1 MRNYFGRLAALCF
14 GAALCAATTG
24 SAQIYSAVHVFS
36 SAGSIQAPLTPGPD
50 GTLYGVSSG
59 GGGAGKGTVFKV
71 QPDGT
76 GFGTI
81 YSFTNGSDG
90 SGPVAGLVLSGNT
103 LYGTAE
109 TGGSGGHGTV
119 FKVNTDGSGF
129 ATLFSFSA
137 FASGISSSNGA
148 NPQASLVLAG
158 GTLYGTTSAGG
169 GYVGVGTVFRLN
181 TNGTGF
187 TNLHSFTNGMDGM
200 SPMGGLVLSGS
211 TLYGT
216 TEGGGSNPS
225 DSGAVFKI
233 DTNGTGFAILHSFS
247 ATVTG
252 TNSGAHPVASLA
264 LAGGTLYGTASGGG
278 SWGHGTVF
286 RVNSDGTGFTN
297 LYSFTGGTNG
307 DKPMGGLVL
316 SGGTLYGTTYQGGS
330 WHVGTVFRVNTDGS
344 GFTNLYNFGSSP
356 VDGQEPMGGLVL
368 SGGTLYGTTY
378 QGGVSP
384 GYGTVFKLNA
394 DGTGYTNLYSFR
406 GYGSTDGEAPEAGLV
421 LSGSR
426 LYGTTAGGTVFEVST
441 NGTGFAVIANGSEG
455 AKPQA
460 GLLLSGSTF
469 YGTAAAGGLSGN
481 GTVFRVNTNG
491 TSFATLYAFTA
502 STYDPVSGGY
512 TNGDGSTPRGSLVL
526 SGSTL
531 YGTAS
536 GGGGADAG
544 TIFKINTDGTGFA
557 TLCAFT
563 AATYDPVSRGYT
575 NADGARPY
583 ASLLLAGDTLYG
595 TASAGGGGHSG
606 TVFQINTNGTG
617 FALVHTF
624 SAGTSDNIYT
634 NADGAFPSASLLL
647 AGDTLYGTTYEGGPL
662 GGGTLFKVNTNGT
675 GFTNFYNFIATPNG
689 ANTSPDGAYLAGRL
703 ILSGNT
709 LYGTASGGGI
719 GVAKTG
725 FTCGTLF
732 KVNTDGTG
740 FVRLHAFT
748 EGYDGAKPAAGLT
761 LSGSTLYGT
770 AAGVQIPDKGTLFQ
784 VSTDGLSFTTLHTF
798 DFQGGTPAGDLVLV
812 GNTLYGTSEYSAVGS
827 GSGTVFGVTSVP
839 YLQFTA
845 SPTNGTPPKTVQFH
859 APGVDDQGNPILSW
873 NWDFGDG
880 STDTAQNPSHT
891 YVAYGTFT
899 PSLVATNN
907 NGATVV
913 GFGPYIVLA
922 FPSSILNGG
931 FETGNF
937 TNWTGSGNLAGRFVL
952 TGSTLAHSGKYGAAL
967 GASGSLGFL
976 SQTIPTTAGAVYLI
990 SFWLNSANS
999 TTTNE
1004 FLVSWNGNV
1013 LLDETNLTSRIG
1025 WTNIQFVVTAT
1036 AGSAILQ
1043 FGYRNYSSYFYFGLD
1058 DISVVTAQPDIARI
1072 SLSGTN
1078 LVLNG
1083 IGGAS
1088 GRTYYLLMGTN
1099 ITQPLSQWAPVA
1111 TNVPGLDGN
1120 FRITATNAVNPKAP
1134 QRFYILRLQ

>member
-1 MRNYFGRLAALCF
+1 MEYVMRHYFYRLAAFCF
-14 GAALCAATTG
+14 GAALWAATTG

-36 SAGSIQAPLTPGPD
+36 SAGSIQAPLTQGPD
-50 GTLYGVSSG
+50 GTLYGVSSA

-76 GFGTI
+76 GFGII

-103 LYGTAE
+103 LYGTAAN
-109 TGGSGGHGTV
+109 GGSAGSGTV

-129 ATLFSFSA
+129 ATIYGFSA
-137 FASGISSSNGA
+137 NIDAHRDGA
-148 NPQASLVLAG
+148 TPKASLVLAG
-158 GTLYGTTSAGG
+158 GTLYGTASDGG
-169 GYVGVGTVFRLN
+169 GHNRAGTVFKVN
-181 TNGTGF
+181 T
-187 TNLHSFTNGMDGM
+187 
-200 SPMGGLVLSGS
+200 
-211 TLYGT
+211 
-216 TEGGGSNPS
+216 
-225 DSGAVFKI
+225 
-233 DTNGTGFAILHSFS
+233 
-247 ATVTG
+247 
-252 TNSGAHPVASLA
+252 
-264 LAGGTLYGTASGGG
+264 
-278 SWGHGTVF
+278 
-286 RVNSDGTGFTN
+286 DGTGFTN
-297 LYSFTGGTNG
+297 LFNFSVTNG
-307 DKPMGGLVL
+307 AYPLGGLVL
-316 SGGTLYGTTYQGGS
+316 SGGTLYGTTQQGGSRGNGTVFKIQTDGTGFGIIYSFTNASDGRILDAGVILSGNTLYGTTYQGGS

-441 NGTGFAVIANGSEG
+441 NGTGFAVIANGSDG

-460 GLLLSGSTF
+460 GLVLSGSTF
-469 YGTAAAGGLSGN
+469 YGTTAAGGLSGN

-491 TSFATLYAFTA
+491 TSFTTLYAFTA

-512 TNGDGSTPRGSLVL
+512 TNSDGSTPRGSLVL

-544 TIFKINTDGTGFA
+544 TIFKINTDGTSFA

-563 AATYDPVSRGYT
+563 ASTYDPVSRGYT

-624 SAGTSDNIYT
+624 SAGTSGNIYT

-675 GFTNFYNFIATPNG
+675 GFTNIYNFIAAPEVGN
-689 ANTSPDGAYLAGRL
+689 NSPDGAYLAGRL
-703 ILSGNT
+703 ILSGDT

-719 GVAKTG
+719 AVAKTG

-748 EGYDGAKPAAGLT
+748 DGYDGAKPAAGLT

-770 AAGVQIPDKGTLFQ
+770 AAGAQIPDKGTLFQ
-784 VSTDGLSFTTLHTF
+784 VSTDGLTFTTLHTF

-812 GNTLYGTSEYSAVGS
+812 GNTLYGTSEYSAVDS

-839 YLQFTA
+839 YIQFTA
-845 SPTNGTPPKTVQFH
+845 SPTNGTPPKTVQFN

-931 FETGNF
+931 FEAGTF
-937 TNWTGSGNLAGRFVL
+937 TNWTGSGNLVGQSVT
-952 TGSTLAHSGKYGAAL
+952 TGSTYAHSGNYGAAL
-967 GASGSLGFL
+967 GAIGSLGFL
-976 SQTIPTTAGAVYLI
+976 SQRIPTTAEGVYLI
-990 SFWLNSANS
+990 SFWLYSGRGGPP
-999 TTTNE
+999 NE

-1013 LLDETNLTSRIG
+1013 LLDKTNLIAIG
-1025 WTNIQFVVTAT
+1025 WTNIQFLVTAT
-1036 AGSAILQ
+1036 ADTAVLQ
-1043 FGYRNYSSYFYFGLD
+1043 FGYRNDSSYFGLD
-1058 DISVVTAQPDIARI
+1058 DISVVRAQPDIASI

-1078 LVLNG
+1078 LVVDA
-1083 IGGAS
+1083 IGGLS

-1120 FRITATNAVNPKAP
+1120 FRITATNAVSPNAR
-1134 QRFYILRLQ
+1134 QRFYILRKQ